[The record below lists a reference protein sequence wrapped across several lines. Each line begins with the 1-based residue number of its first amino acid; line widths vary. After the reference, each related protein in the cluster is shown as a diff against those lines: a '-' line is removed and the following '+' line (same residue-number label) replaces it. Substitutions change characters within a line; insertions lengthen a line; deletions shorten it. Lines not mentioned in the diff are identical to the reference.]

1 MSSLI
6 KAARSGALAA
16 IGLYLI
22 ATSTLLVL
30 SYASLSD
37 NASELDQPGPLRHL
51 ASHLP
56 PLPGA
61 IGRG

>member
-37 NASELDQPGPLRHL
+37 NASELGQLRHL